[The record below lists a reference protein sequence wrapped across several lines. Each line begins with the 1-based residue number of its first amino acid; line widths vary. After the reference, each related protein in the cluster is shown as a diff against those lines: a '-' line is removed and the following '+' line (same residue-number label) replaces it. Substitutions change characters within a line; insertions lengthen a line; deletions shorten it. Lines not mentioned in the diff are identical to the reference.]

1 VRFRYWR
8 SRTSTATAMIKKLE
22 ELYRL
27 IGRQIN
33 GTPREK
39 GIFICWIG
47 QPIYWVIILGCAS
60 GLVISRFIEGVY
72 NPLLWAGLAWGLI
85 ASLVWFAIALF
96 ASRRQMSDAQEN
108 RFASFTILFFGL
120 SGIVSLLLVGPF
132 NLVTGI
138 VLTGC
143 VLIGLL
149 LFPAPQITLVF
160 ALSMG
165 AILAYAI
172 AISLDSTL
180 YRPLLS
186 PVDYQ
191 PAQVW
196 YDLMTIIAAGLIII
210 KDAFTVAA
218 LTSTWRHRE
227 ASTFDR
233 SIRDP
238 LTGVANRG
246 HLLQTLTH
254 QLAMPTRARKGLA
267 VVLMD
272 VDFFKQINDRYGHA
286 TGDQALIHVAETL
299 QDNLRDNDLLGR
311 YGGEEFLMLLPG
323 ASLSQAHNVAERCA
337 EALRHNAMA
346 IPGSPAIKLTAS
358 FGVSSASAQSAM
370 DAHTLIEEADRAMY
384 TAKHQGRDRVV
395 VYSRP
400 Q

>member
-1 VRFRYWR
+1 
-8 SRTSTATAMIKKLE
+8 MIKQLE

-47 QPIYWVIILGCAS
+47 QPIYWIIFLGCAA

-85 ASLVWFAIALF
+85 ASLAWLAMALF
-96 ASRRQMSDAQEN
+96 ASRRRMSDTQGN
-108 RFASFTILFFGL
+108 RFASFTILLFGL

-149 LFPAPQITLVF
+149 LFPATQITLVF
-160 ALSMG
+160 VLSMG

-172 AISLDSTL
+172 AISLDTSL
-180 YRPLLS
+180 YRPLLA
-186 PVDYQ
+186 PVDYP

-196 YDLMTIIAAGLIII
+196 YDLMTIMAAGLIIT

-246 HLLQTLTH
+246 HLLQTLT
-254 QLAMPTRARKGLA
+254 QLLAVPANNRKNLS

-286 TGDQALIHVAETL
+286 TGDQALVHVATTL
-299 QDNLRDNDLLGR
+299 QDSLRDNDLLGR
-311 YGGEEFLMLLPG
+311 YGGEGFLMLLPG
-323 ASLSQAHNVAERCA
+323 ANLSQAHNVAERCA
-337 EALRHNAMA
+337 EALRRNAMS

-358 FGVSSASAQSAM
+358 FGVSSTSGQAPM

-384 TAKHQGRDRVV
+384 TAKHEGRDRVV
-395 VYSRP
+395 IYSRP
-400 Q
+400 E

>member
-1 VRFRYWR
+1 
-8 SRTSTATAMIKKLE
+8 MIKPLE

-27 IGRQIN
+27 IGQQIN
-33 GTPREK
+33 GSPREK

-47 QPIYWVIILGCAS
+47 QPIYWVIFLGCAA
-60 GLVISRFIEGVY
+60 GLTLSVFIEGVY

-85 ASLVWFAIALF
+85 ASLMWLAIALF
-96 ASRRQMSDAQEN
+96 GSRTPMSESGET
-108 RFASFTILFFGL
+108 RFANFTILLFGL

-160 ALSMG
+160 ACSMA

-172 AISLDSTL
+172 AVSLDSTL

-186 PVDYQ
+186 PVDYR

-196 YDLMTIIAAGLIII
+196 YDMMTIMAAGLIII
-210 KDAFTVAA
+210 KDSFTVAA

-238 LTGVANRG
+238 LTGVVNRG
-246 HLLQTLTH
+246 HLLQTLNQ
-254 QLAMPTRARKGLA
+254 QLSLPVRNRKSLA

-272 VDFFKQINDRYGHA
+272 VDHFKQINDRYGHA
-286 TGDQALIHVAETL
+286 IGDQALIHVAETL

-323 ASLSQAHNVAERCA
+323 ATLSQAQNVAERCA
-337 EALRHNAMA
+337 EALRRNTMPIA
-346 IPGSPAIKLTAS
+346 GSPAIKLTAS
-358 FGVSSASAQSAM
+358 FGVSSTGDASAI

-395 VYSRP
+395 AYSRP

>member
-1 VRFRYWR
+1 
-8 SRTSTATAMIKKLE
+8 MIKPLE

-27 IGRQIN
+27 IGQQIN
-33 GTPREK
+33 GSPREK
-39 GIFICWIG
+39 GIFISLIG
-47 QPIYWVIILGCAS
+47 QPIYWIIFLGCAS
-60 GLVISRFIEGVY
+60 GLVISHFVKGVY

-85 ASLVWFAIALF
+85 ASLLWFAIARF
-96 ASRRQMSDAQEN
+96 GSRQPMSEAQEN
-108 RFASFTILFFGL
+108 RFANFTILFFGVT
-120 SGIVSLLLVGPF
+120 GIVSLLLVGPF

-149 LFPAPQITLVF
+149 LFPATQITLVF
-160 ALSMG
+160 ILSMA

-172 AISLDSTL
+172 VVSLDTTL
-180 YRPLLS
+180 YRPLLA
-186 PVDYQ
+186 PVDYR

-196 YDLMTIIAAGLIII
+196 YDIITIIAAGLIIT
-210 KDAFTVAA
+210 KDSFTVAA

-323 ASLSQAHNVAERCA
+323 ATLSQAHNVAERCA

-346 IPGSPAIKLTAS
+346 ITGSPAIKLTAS